1 MDPVT
6 MLQCTRHTMAVLLH
20 LQAGQERLYN
30 QLKVQLQGMVEQLV
44 EETRRGELGDT
55 LLSSLISERSP
66 ATGLYVR
73 QSLLFSHFATLLV
86 AGHETTANTMGF
98 LMYHLSQNPQWEQR
112 LRAEIRVSASQ
123 RPGQRP

>member
-1 MDPVT
+1 
-6 MLQCTRHTMAVLLH
+6 
-20 LQAGQERLYN
+20 
-30 QLKVQLQGMVEQLV
+30 
-44 EETRRGELGDT
+44 

-66 ATGLYVR
+66 TTGLYVR

-112 LRAEIRVSASQ
+112 LRDEIRVRLVHQDACCKLLHITT
-123 RPGQRP
+123 PMT